1 MNSPLAKS
9 PNFDP
14 LRKPVNTLAIVAQ
27 NRKITVL
34 GRKIYNVMLNIAQS
48 QGIEKQAYRAYLSD
62 IVSGI
67 DYSSND
73 SELIKKHLRAMAS
86 TVVEWNSPTTGE
98 GSSWTVCTLISH
110 ANLTRKGGQI
120 WVEWAYAQPLKQELL
135 EPCVFTRLSLEMLS
149 QMRTHPGIALYEICV
164 RYKSIGRT
172 ARQHW
177 RWWLPVLTGLP
188 TSDSDKLEKTEYRF
202 FKRDSLK
209 PAIAEINAI
218 TDIEV
223 ELVEYKNGKSISE
236 VQFLVRAKA
245 QVYLPLSKNPPRPVD
260 LLLIKQAVE
269 LGISDTK
276 ADELVGHFG
285 EAAVRAGLK
294 SLQGRVATSFPE
306 PVRDPFRYL
315 KSILSGE
322 QIKQAAELLMP
333 QPPAQELQHE
343 KKKIEI
349 KATWND
355 EWMRRQRAKV
365 TEMLLEQSDEAIEE
379 LTAALMD
386 SMRQANAHPSL
397 IKRLQ
402 TSGWSHPLV
411 KHLMLDF
418 YARAA
423 LGENWDKASSEDLLE
438 IASDIQQ
445 NQAAG

>member
-34 GRKIYNVMLNIAQS
+34 GRKIYNVMLKIAQS
-48 QGIEKQAYRAYLSD
+48 QGIEKQAYRAPLSD

-110 ANLTRKGGQI
+110 ANLTKKGGQI
-120 WVEWAYAQPLKQELL
+120 WVEWGYAQPLKQELL
-135 EPCVFTRLSLEMLS
+135 EPSVFTRLSLEMLS
-149 QMRTHPGIALYEICV
+149 QMHTHPGIALYEICV

-218 TDIEV
+218 TDIDV
-223 ELVEYKNGKSISE
+223 ELVEYKSGKSISE
-236 VQFLVRAKA
+236 VQFLVRPKA
-245 QVYLPLSKNPPRPVD
+245 QVSLLVNKNPPSPVD
-260 LLLIKQAVE
+260 FLVIKQAVE
-269 LGISDTK
+269 LGIGDAK
-276 ADELVGHFG
+276 AEELVGHFG

-294 SLQGRVATSFPE
+294 SLQSRVATSFPE

-322 QIKQAAELLMP
+322 QIKQAAESLMP
-333 QPPAQELQHE
+333 QQPAQELQHE

-349 KATWND
+349 KASWND

-365 TEMLLEQSDEAIEE
+365 TEMLLEQSAEAIDE

-386 SMRQANAHPSL
+386 SMRQANSHPSL

-402 TSGWSHPLV
+402 TSGWNHPLV

-423 LGENWDKASSEDLLE
+423 LGENWNKANSEDLLE
-438 IASDIQQ
+438 IASDIQP
-445 NQAAG
+445 NQ

>member
-1 MNSPLAKS
+1 MNSSFAKS
-9 PNFDP
+9 QNFDP
-14 LRKPVNTLAIVAQ
+14 LKKPVNTLAIVAQ

-34 GRKIYNVMLNIAQS
+34 GRKTYNVMLSIAQG
-48 QGIEKQAYRAYLSD
+48 QGIEKQAYRAPLSE

-110 ANLTRKGGQI
+110 ANLAKKGGQV

-135 EPCVFTRLSLEMLS
+135 EPSVFTRLSLEMLS
-149 QMRTHPGIALYEICV
+149 QMHTHAGIALYEICA

-172 ARQHW
+172 SRQSW

-188 TSDSDKLEKTEYRF
+188 TSDSGKLEKAEYRF
-202 FKRDSLK
+202 FKRDSIK
-209 PAIAEINAI
+209 PAIAEVNTI
-218 TDIEV
+218 TDIDV
-223 ELVEYKNGKSISE
+223 ELVEYKNGKSISD
-236 VQFLVRAKA
+236 VQFLVRMKA
-245 QVYLPLSKNPPRPVD
+245 PVSLPLKKNPPRPVD

-269 LGISDTK
+269 LGIGDAK
-276 ADELVGHFG
+276 AEELVEHFG
-285 EAAVRAGLK
+285 EAAVRDGLQLLL
-294 SLQGRVATSFPE
+294 SRVNTSFPE

-315 KSILSGE
+315 KSILLGD
-322 QIKQAAELLMP
+322 QVKHAAESLMP
-333 QPPAQELQHE
+333 QPPAQKLQHE

-355 EWMRRQRAKV
+355 EWVRRQRAKV
-365 TEMLLEQSDEAIEE
+365 TEMLLDQSDETIDE
-379 LTAALMD
+379 LTAALID

-438 IASDIQQ
+438 IASDIQPSEQ
-445 NQAAG
+445 

>member
-1 MNSPLAKS
+1 
-9 PNFDP
+9 
-14 LRKPVNTLAIVAQ
+14 
-27 NRKITVL
+27 
-34 GRKIYNVMLNIAQS
+34 
-48 QGIEKQAYRAYLSD
+48 
-62 IVSGI
+62 
-67 DYSSND
+67 
-73 SELIKKHLRAMAS
+73 
-86 TVVEWNSPTTGE
+86 
-98 GSSWTVCTLISH
+98 LISH

-236 VQFLVRAKA
+236 VQFLVRPKA

-260 LLLIKQAVE
+260 LLVIKQAVE

-294 SLQGRVATSFPE
+294 LLQGRVATSFPE

-322 QIKQAAELLMP
+322 QIKQAAESLMP

-365 TEMLLEQSDEAIEE
+365 TEMLLEQSVEAIEE

-445 NQAAG
+445 N